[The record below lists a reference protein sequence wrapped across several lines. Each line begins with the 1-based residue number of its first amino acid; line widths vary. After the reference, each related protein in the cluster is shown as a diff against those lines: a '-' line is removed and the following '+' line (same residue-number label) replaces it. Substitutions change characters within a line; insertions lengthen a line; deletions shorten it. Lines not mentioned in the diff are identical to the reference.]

1 MYHIDDFGRGT
12 MDTNILLESGTN
24 ELEILEFAL
33 GDNHYG
39 INVAKIK
46 EILQYSKV
54 TPVPNSHPS
63 VEGIFMPRDVMI
75 TVINLR
81 RCLGMPDPEVN
92 GLFIITNFNK
102 LNVAFHVDQ
111 VIGIHRVSWEEIIK
125 PDSTINGQNGSV
137 STGVIKMNDRLVVI
151 LDFESIVSEI
161 SPETGLRTTDIDNL
175 VARDRSDS
183 RILIAEDSPLLSK
196 LITDCLRKAG
206 YQDLVI
212 TNNGQEAWDK
222 ICELKQRGTLL
233 EDVQCIITDIEMP
246 QMDGHR
252 LTKLCKSDDL
262 IKRIPLVIFS
272 SLVNEEM
279 RRKGEQLGAD
289 AQLTKPEIGMLVDAI
304 DRLIAEA
311 GI

>member
-1 MYHIDDFGRGT
+1 

-39 INVAKIK
+39 INVAKIR
-46 EILQYSKV
+46 EILQYMPV
-54 TPVPNSHPS
+54 TPVPNAHPC
-63 VEGIFMPRDVMI
+63 VEGIFMPRDIMI
-75 TVINLR
+75 SVINLR
-81 RCLGMPDPEVN
+81 RCLGMPDGEKE

-102 LNVAFHVDQ
+102 LNIAFHVDE

-125 PDSTINGQNGSV
+125 PDSTINGEGGST
-137 STGVIKMNDRLVVI
+137 STGVIKMNDKLIVI
-151 LDFESIVSEI
+151 LDFESIVSGI
-161 SPETGLRTTDIDNL
+161 SPETGLRTADIDNL
-175 VARDRSDS
+175 KERDRSDS
-183 RILIAEDSPLLSK
+183 TILIAEDSPLLSK
-196 LITDCLRKAG
+196 LITDCLKKAG
-206 YQDLVI
+206 YANLIVN
-212 TNNGQEAWDK
+212 TNGQEAWDK
-222 ICELKQRGTLL
+222 ICELKDRGTLL
-233 EDVQCIITDIEMP
+233 NDVQCIITDIEMP

-262 IKRIPLVIFS
+262 IKKIPLVIFS

-279 RRKGEQLGAD
+279 RRKGEMLGAD

-311 GI
+311 GN

>member
-1 MYHIDDFGRGT
+1 

-39 INVAKIK
+39 INVAKIR
-46 EILQYSKV
+46 EILQYQQV
-54 TPVPNSHPS
+54 TPVPNTHPS
-63 VEGIFMPRDVMI
+63 VEGIFMPRDTMI

-81 RCLGMPDPEVN
+81 RCLGMDDGTEE

-102 LNVAFHVDQ
+102 LDIAFHVDQ

-125 PDSTINGQNGSV
+125 PDSTINGSNGASV
-137 STGVIKMNDRLVVI
+137 STGVIKMNERLVVI
-151 LDFESIVSEI
+151 LDFESIVASI
-161 SPETGLRTTDIDNL
+161 SPETGLRVADIDNL
-175 VARDRSDS
+175 QERTRSDS
-183 RILIAEDSPLLSK
+183 SILVAEDSPLLSK

-206 YQDLVI
+206 YQELIV
-212 TNNGQEAWDK
+212 TGNGQEAWDK
-222 ICELKQRGTLL
+222 ICEFKNNGTLIDKVNL
-233 EDVQCIITDIEMP
+233 IITDIEMP

-252 LTKLCKSDDL
+252 LTKLCKSDDT
-262 IKRIPLVIFS
+262 IKKIPLIIFS

-289 AQLTKPEIGMLVDAI
+289 AQLTKPEIGMLVDAV
-304 DRLIAEA
+304 DKLIAGA
-311 GI
+311 SAK

>member
-1 MYHIDDFGRGT
+1 

-46 EILQYSKV
+46 EILQYSQV

-81 RCLGMPDPEVN
+81 RCLGMPDAEHD

-125 PDSTINGQNGSV
+125 PDSTINGENGSV

-151 LDFESIVSEI
+151 LDFESIVSSI
-161 SPETGLRTTDIDNL
+161 SPETGLRTADIDNL
-175 VARDRSDS
+175 QARDRSDS

-196 LITDCLRKAG
+196 LITDCLKKAG
-206 YQDLVI
+206 YQDLIV

-222 ICELKQRGTLL
+222 ICEMKQNNTLIGG
-233 EDVQCIITDIEMP
+233 VQCIITDIEMP

-252 LTKLCKSDDL
+252 LTKLCKSDDT
-262 IKRIPLVIFS
+262 IKQIPLVIFS

-304 DRLIAEA
+304 DRLIAES

>member
-1 MYHIDDFGRGT
+1 

-46 EILQYSKV
+46 EILQYSQV

-75 TVINLR
+75 TVVNLR
-81 RCLGMPDPEVN
+81 RCLGMPDAEVD

-151 LDFESIVSEI
+151 LDFESIVSDI
-161 SPETGLRTTDIDNL
+161 SPETGLRTADIENL
-175 VARDRSDS
+175 TARDRSDS

-196 LITDCLRKAG
+196 LITDCLKKAG
-206 YQDLVI
+206 YQDLIV

-222 ICELKQRGTLL
+222 ICEMKQRGNLL
-233 EDVQCIITDIEMP
+233 NDVQCIITDIEMP

-252 LTKLCKSDDL
+252 LTKLCKSDDQ
-262 IKRIPLVIFS
+262 IKKIPLIIFS

-304 DRLIAEA
+304 DRLIAQS

>member
-1 MYHIDDFGRGT
+1 

-33 GDNHYG
+33 GNNHYG
-39 INVAKIK
+39 INVAKIR
-46 EILQYSKV
+46 EILQYQQV
-54 TPVPNSHPS
+54 TPVPNTHPS
-63 VEGIFMPRDVMI
+63 VEGIFMPRDTMI

-81 RCLGMPDPEVN
+81 RCLGMEDGTEE

-102 LNVAFHVDQ
+102 LDIAFHVDQ

-125 PDSTINGQNGSV
+125 PDSTINASNGVSV
-137 STGVIKMNDRLVVI
+137 STGVIKMNERLVVI
-151 LDFESIVSEI
+151 LDFESIVSAI
-161 SPETGLRTTDIDNL
+161 SPETGLRVADIDN
-175 VARDRSDS
+175 VESKNRSNS

-196 LITDCLRKAG
+196 LITDCLKKAG
-206 YQDLVI
+206 YQELIV
-212 TNNGQEAWDK
+212 TGNGQEAWDK
-222 ICELKQRGTLL
+222 ITELKKEGTLL
-233 EDVQCIITDIEMP
+233 DKVQCIITDIEMP

-252 LTKLCKSDDL
+252 LTKLCKSDDM
-262 IKRIPLVIFS
+262 IKKIPLVIFS

-304 DRLIAEA
+304 DKLIAGVDA
-311 GI
+311 K

>member
-1 MYHIDDFGRGT
+1 

-39 INVAKIK
+39 INVAKIR
-46 EILQYSKV
+46 EILQYMPV

-63 VEGIFMPRDVMI
+63 VEGIFMPRDTMI
-75 TVINLR
+75 SVINLR
-81 RCLGMPDPEVN
+81 RCLGMPDGEKE

-102 LNVAFHVDQ
+102 LNIAFHVDE

-125 PDSTINGQNGSV
+125 PDSTINGEGGST
-137 STGVIKMNDRLVVI
+137 STGVIKMNNKLIVI
-151 LDFESIVSEI
+151 LDFESIVSSI

-175 VARDRSDS
+175 KERDRSDS
-183 RILIAEDSPLLSK
+183 TILIAEDSPLLSK

-206 YQDLVI
+206 YEDLII
-212 TNNGQEAWDK
+212 TTNGQEAWDK
-222 ICELKQRGTLL
+222 ICELKANGTLL
-233 EDVQCIITDIEMP
+233 DAVQCIITDIEMP

-252 LTKLCKSDDL
+252 LTKLCKSDDT
-262 IKRIPLVIFS
+262 IKKIPLVIFS

-279 RRKGEQLGAD
+279 RRKGEMLGAD
-289 AQLTKPEIGMLVDAI
+289 AQLTKPEIGMLVEAI
-304 DRLIAEA
+304 DKLIADA